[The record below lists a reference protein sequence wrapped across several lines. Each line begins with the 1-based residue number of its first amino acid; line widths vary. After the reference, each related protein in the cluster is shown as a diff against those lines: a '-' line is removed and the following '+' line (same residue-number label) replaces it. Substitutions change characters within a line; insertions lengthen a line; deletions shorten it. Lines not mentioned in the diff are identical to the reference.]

1 MTTPT
6 ERKRIKTM
14 KTTVTEYTFRKAFED
29 CRPNNF
35 SHAGLGALFDWFE
48 EYEAGSGEE
57 LELDVIAICCD
68 FSEYADVQ
76 EFIADYG
83 DKYSPEEYGD
93 DEEFRELLLEELQDH
108 TQVIDVDGTA
118 FIIQSF

>member
-1 MTTPT
+1 
-6 ERKRIKTM
+6 M
-14 KTTVTEYTFRKAFED
+14 KTTVNFCDFCDAFRNMD
-29 CRPNNF
+29 RDNNF
-35 SHAGLGALFDWFE
+35 SYDGKKALFDYLE
-48 EYEAGSGEE
+48 EYEEDCGQEI
-57 LELDVIAICCD
+57 ELDVIAICCD

-83 DKYSPEEYGD
+83 DKYSPEEYED